1 MVAKRI
7 PLLGAVYDISMT
19 SLLYIPFTKTIY
31 ASENVCNIGH
41 VMRANLRG
49 AWCAR
54 RSTQNVLHCSK
65 TTNGIIQFRSSW
77 QCSDSVY
84 RRISCS
90 ISPKKTKFIAWRSN
104 QDTIQLIQRWMRNPV
119 TLGISFEMFLFYHRN
134 LSGYFHN
141 LLSLLPSLGEL
152 NIVTG

>member
-19 SLLYIPFTKTIY
+19 SLLHIPFTKTI
-31 ASENVCNIGH
+31 CNIGH

-49 AWCAR
+49 AWCPR

-90 ISPKKTKFIAWRSN
+90 IPPKKTKFIAWRSN

-119 TLGISFEMFLFYHRN
+119 LYAYRLKCFYFTTKIFRDIFITCCRCFPPWE
-134 LSGYFHN
+134 S
-141 LLSLLPSLGEL
+141 
-152 NIVTG
+152 